1 MNDESQ
7 RWRADRARD
16 YLEHVRGLSRS
27 LESRQQEIEALRSKM
42 LPQGIVYS
50 GMPGSPNAYGD
61 AIPDGIARLQ
71 ELIASYC
78 DELAACI
85 EEVERAHRLVESLPT
100 NEQRD
105 ILRMKYLLGYS
116 WERVAVNVGYSRR
129 TTIRRANRALCE
141 LFYTLPREW
150 RLEIPEAC

>member
-27 LESRQQEIEALRSKM
+27 LESRQQEIEALRSM
-42 LPQGIVYS
+42 LLPQGTVYT

-71 ELIASYC
+71 ELVESYC
-78 DELAACI
+78 GELAECI
-85 EEVERAHRLVESLPT
+85 AEVERAHRIIGELPDGRHG
-100 NEQRD
+100 E
-105 ILRMKYLLGYS
+105 ILRLHYLCGRTWEQCAVSIGYS
-116 WERVAVNVGYSRR
+116 WSQTQRLRVE
-129 TTIRRANRALCE
+129 ALRG
-141 LFYTLPREW
+141 LFDKLPPEW
-150 RLEIPEAC
+150 RVDLPEAV

>member
-1 MNDESQ
+1 MTDESQ

-42 LPQGIVYS
+42 LPQGIVYG

-78 DELAACI
+78 EELAACI
-85 EEVERAHRLVESLPT
+85 AEVERAHRIVESLPT

-116 WERVAVNVGYSRR
+116 WECVAVNVGYSRR

-141 LFYTLPREW
+141 LFGMLPREW

>member
-42 LPQGIVYS
+42 LPQGIVYG

-61 AIPDGIARLQ
+61 AIPDGIAKL
-71 ELIASYC
+71 EALIASYC

-85 EEVERAHRLVESLPT
+85 EEVERAHRLVESMPT

-105 ILRMKYLLGYS
+105 ILRMRYLLGYS

-141 LFYTLPREW
+141 LFDMLPREW
-150 RLEIPEAC
+150 RLEIPKAC

>member
-42 LPQGIVYS
+42 LPQGIVYG

-61 AIPDGIARLQ
+61 AIPDGIAKL
-71 ELIASYC
+71 EALIASYC

-85 EEVERAHRLVESLPT
+85 EEVERAHRIIGKLPDRRHGELLRLHYLCGKT
-100 NEQRD
+100 WEQCAVS
-105 ILRMKYLLGYS
+105 IGYS
-116 WERVAVNVGYSRR
+116 WSQTQRLRVDALRSLFDMLPPEWMLDLPKAV
-129 TTIRRANRALCE
+129 
-141 LFYTLPREW
+141 
-150 RLEIPEAC
+150 

>member
-27 LESRQQEIEALRSKM
+27 LESRQQEIEALHSKM

-61 AIPDGIARLQ
+61 AVPDGIARLQ

-78 DELAACI
+78 DELAECI
-85 EEVERAHRLVESLPT
+85 AEVERAHRIVESLPT

-129 TTIRRANRALCE
+129 TTIRRANRSLCE
-141 LFYTLPREW
+141 LFCMLPREW